1 MAADVVDEDPVM
13 QGRESVESPQ
23 LPDTPG
29 TGRRTWAFW
38 LGLAAT
44 TGGVLLHVP
53 MFRMA
58 RDMSYR
64 MAGMPMDTAMIC
76 GMALIV
82 AGLALTT
89 YGLFPTRSV
98 HHRVVALRVRALD
111 DAPITRVHVVLMLV
125 MAAAITIDVMKPT
138 TLSFVVPG
146 VGAEY
151 HLRTPANPHIDALP
165 VALLPLSGITGTVL
179 GSFLW
184 GWLGDRMGRKAAIL
198 LAGIFFVGTS
208 ICGAMP
214 SFEWNVA
221 MCFVMGLGAGGMLPI
236 AFTLLSETIPA
247 RHRGWLLVLIG
258 GDIAGAYIVTSWL
271 SSTIGHTYS
280 WRSLWLLGLP
290 TGFLLVLLVR
300 WIPESPR
307 YLLAV
312 GRHREAEEVLRTY
325 NAEIVP
331 VEHSELAAEDGV
343 RDGFGQLLRRPY
355 LGVTVVLSLIGL
367 GVGLV
372 TYGFQLW
379 LPTNLR
385 ALGFSDVTADR
396 ILRDSA
402 LIGFPLNFA
411 VAYCYHRST
420 KWTLITLGALL
431 AVTLA
436 GFVALGDHVA
446 DHRLLLNIL
455 LVVPIWGSSSIVA
468 VIVAYGA
475 EIYPTRIR
483 SRGSG
488 VAAAMT
494 KAGGVGVIALVVLAV
509 AAPSISVMALLSAVP
524 IALATIAAVVYIVE
538 TRRRS
543 LEDITAAELR
553 TVAVA

>member
-1 MAADVVDEDPVM
+1 M
-13 QGRESVESPQ
+13 QGRESVESPH
-23 LPDTPG
+23 LPDTLG
-29 TGRRTWAFW
+29 AGRRTWAFW
-38 LGLAAT
+38 LGLTAT
-44 TGGVLLHVP
+44 TGGVLLHLP

-58 RDMSYR
+58 RDMGYR

-89 YGLFPTRSV
+89 YGLFPARSV

-111 DAPITRVHVVLMLV
+111 DAPINRVHVVLMLV

-151 HLRTPANPHIDALP
+151 HLRTPANPHVDALP
-165 VALLPLSGITGTVL
+165 VALLPLSGIAGTVL

-312 GRHREAEEVLRTY
+312 GRHREAEDVLRTY

-385 ALGFSDVTADR
+385 NLGFSDVTADR

-436 GFVALGDHVA
+436 GFVILGDHVA

-509 AAPSISVMALLSAVP
+509 AAPSISVMAVISAVP

-553 TVAVA
+553 TVAAA